1 MTFSGGGSNQTLP
14 HTHDSNITN
23 DGGSL
28 NMKNIT
34 QGALSSGSI
43 TYSDGNHLQELL
55 VGTPTHVLTVSAG
68 NVPVWSASGG
78 GASCS
83 DSLTIGSQT
92 LTLCEFLELGACS

>member
-1 MTFSGGGSNQTLP
+1 MTFSGGGSNVTLP
-14 HTHDSNITN
+14 HTHDSLITN

-43 TYSDGNHLQELL
+43 TYSDGNHLQELS

-68 NVPVWSASGG
+68 NLPVWSAAAGG
-78 GASCS
+78 GAQCS
-83 DSLTIGSQT
+83 DVLVLNTQSR
-92 LTLCEFLELGACS
+92 TLCEWLELGA

>member
-1 MTFSGGGSNQTLP
+1 MTFSGGGSNLTLS
-14 HTHDSNITN
+14 HTHDGNIVN

-55 VGTPTHVLTVSAG
+55 VGTPTNVLTISAG
-68 NVPVWSASGG
+68 NLPVWSAAPGV
-78 GASCS
+78 SCS
-83 DSLTIGSQT
+83 SVLVINGQSR
-92 LTLCEFLELGACS
+92 TLCEWLELGV